1 MDHLGKRDVK
11 AVTGREA
18 KQSFGQ
24 LIADAQ
30 REPVRIERYGRTVA
44 VVVSPDEYERL
55 AACKEFVRAQA
66 AKGAIDPGEEVQGV
80 LKDDERRE
88 AEAELEALLLEGLHS
103 GPATPLSAEDWAA
116 VDRNLEEHI
125 ARRRHREPA

>member
-1 MDHLGKRDVK
+1 MDHPRERNVK

-44 VVVSPDEYERL
+44 VVVSPDEYKRL
-55 AACKEFVRAQA
+55 AACKEFVRKQA
-66 AKGAIDPGEEVQGV
+66 AQGAIDPGDEVQGV
-80 LKDDERRE
+80 LTDDERRK
-88 AEAELEALLLEGLHS
+88 AEAELEALLLEGLNS
-103 GPATPLSAEDWAA
+103 GPATPLTAEDWAA

-125 ARRRHREPA
+125 AKRHHRENA